1 MASRLI
7 ENFEY
12 IGIANLAADKRTLQL
27 VSSEYSTLIAG
38 EMKSETTFTGIPGE
52 LVRNM
57 FEDLISFFFIHI
69 LSSAR
74 TIGILI
80 F

>member
-12 IGIANLAADKRTLQL
+12 IGMANLAADERTLQ
-27 VSSEYSTLIAG
+27 VVASEYSPLIAG
-38 EMKSETTFTGIPGE
+38 EMKSETTFTGIPGQ

-57 FEDLISFFFIHI
+57 FNDLVYFFFIHI

-74 TIGILI
+74 
-80 F
+80 